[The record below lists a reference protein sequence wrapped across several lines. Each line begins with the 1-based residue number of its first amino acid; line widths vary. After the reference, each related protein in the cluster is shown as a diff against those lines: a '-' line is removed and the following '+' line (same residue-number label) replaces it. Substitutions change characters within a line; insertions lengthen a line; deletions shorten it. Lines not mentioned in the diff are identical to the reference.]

1 HKMDDGKSREFQ
13 PFVEVNW
20 LHNSKDFST
29 SMDGVSVTQDG
40 ARNIAEIKTGVEGQL
55 NANLN
60 VWGNVGV
67 QVADRGYND
76 TSAMVGIKWQF

>member
-1 HKMDDGKSREFQ
+1 MSSQIKHSPGNPGRF
-13 PFVEVNW
+13 
-20 LHNSKDFST
+20 T
-29 SMDGVSVTQDG
+29 
-40 ARNIAEIKTGVEGQL
+40 EIKTGVEGQL

>member
-1 HKMDDGKSREFQ
+1 MDKNQGYAILKAVMLENGRGFA
-13 PFVEVNW
+13 
-20 LHNSKDFST
+20 LC
-29 SMDGVSVTQDG
+29 MDGVSVTQDG

>member
-1 HKMDDGKSREFQ
+1 MSISPLFRW
-13 PFVEVNW
+13 PNSVN
-20 LHNSKDFST
+20 HF
-29 SMDGVSVTQDG
+29 TQDG

>member
-1 HKMDDGKSREFQ
+1 
-13 PFVEVNW
+13 
-20 LHNSKDFST
+20 
-29 SMDGVSVTQDG
+29 
-40 ARNIAEIKTGVEGQL
+40 EIKTGVEGQL